1 MKKRTIRKVWAKI
14 DPIAH
19 AIAGASITPASERDR
34 LLLRELSALDDFT
47 KGRATIQQ
55 WSDLSM
61 VLNLCE
67 TVAKEKIGAEALP
80 ACKTA
85 ESALIEAAIRF
96 EQTGRMGLSGP
107 GITAMRE
114 VIEYHDAQRASI
126 SRSQYER
133 LIKLCI
139 ARVKGGHQ
147 TTNVCEAFH

>member
-1 MKKRTIRKVWAKI
+1 MRKRTIRKVWQLV
-14 DPIAH
+14 DPIQH
-19 AIAGASITPASERDR
+19 AISGAAITPQAERDR

-67 TVAKEKIGAEALP
+67 TVAREKIGAEALP
-80 ACKTA
+80 ICKAA
-85 ESALIEAAIRF
+85 EDELIKAAVRF

-133 LIKLCI
+133 LIKLCT
-139 ARVKGGHQ
+139 ARVKNGHE
-147 TTNVCEAFH
+147 TTNVRELC